1 MSIILKNRKK
11 KFFFKFLKIKLS
23 AKGLLQPLLFAE
35 AVGCSLLW
43 GAEGGGGF
51 LATCLQLSGR
61 GAGEQ
66 GCYLAR
72 CSLG

>member
-43 GAEGGGGF
+43 GAEGGAVSWQPASSCQGEE
-51 LATCLQLSGR
+51 LVSRAVIWR
-61 GAGEQ
+61 GA
-66 GCYLAR
+66 A
-72 CSLG
+72 

>member
-1 MSIILKNRKK
+1 M
-11 KFFFKFLKIKLS
+11 
-23 AKGLLQPLLFAE
+23 Q
-35 AVGCSLLW
+35 SLLW
-43 GAEGGGGF
+43 GAEGGCGF

-72 CSLG
+72 CSLGWWGAGGGGAGGADSSMQLLRASAHSLVCEEC